1 MYSILQGGGGVWIPQ
16 GGTGIAK
23 IAQGRQIFNG
33 WQPDPPPP
41 LPPPQKKN
49 ISPKKEIS
57 D

>member
-23 IAQGRQIFNG
+23 IAQGRKIFNG